1 LPNTYTINYR
11 MPNILT
17 PEQKAELLKRL
28 EMARQAKQAKQ
39 AQKAP
44 AKSKSAK
51 KSNSTELSI
60 SNQAPQDPSPTQT
73 VPDCP
78 QKPAQDIIP
87 SHPTPQASSVITSE
101 LEQPSSK
108 MPTETSLPSQP
119 QEIPSSTTGKHGKKK
134 KVCLPVSS
142 DTDSSDEEEK
152 PKKRRGRKPYATIV
166 LHKEPK
172 KSIDKV
178 IQRLSR
184 IESSSSESDSDN
196 PPEPKISEPIPI
208 PQKKN
213 TRPVAPQTKTPHNQD
228 EQRRE
233 ILRRL
238 ALEYYN

>member
-1 LPNTYTINYR
+1 MRNTFIVDYHMPNT
-11 MPNILT
+11 PLT

-51 KSNSTELSI
+51 KSNSTES
-60 SNQAPQDPSPTQT
+60 STSQPQDAPPIQT
-73 VPDCP
+73 VQDCP
-78 QKPAQDIIP
+78 QKPTQDITQLP
-87 SHPTPQASSVITSE
+87 PTPQTSSPTMNVP
-101 LEQPSSK
+101 EQQSSRTA
-108 MPTETSLPSQP
+108 TEMSSPSQP
-119 QEIPSSTTGKHGKKK
+119 QEIPSSSTAKRGKNK

-184 IESSSSESDSDN
+184 IESSSSESDSE
-196 PPEPKISEPIPI
+196 PEAIVSEPIPI

-213 TRPVAPQTKTPHNQD
+213 TRPVPQQLKSPHNQD

-238 ALEYYN
+238 AMEYYN

>member
-1 LPNTYTINYR
+1 MRNIFSVDYL

-28 EMARQAKQAKQ
+28 ELARQAKQAKQ

-51 KSNSTELSI
+51 KSNSTELS
-60 SNQAPQDPSPTQT
+60 NQPPLDAPQTPTVQ
-73 VPDCP
+73 DCP
-78 QKPAQDIIP
+78 QKQAQDITQLP
-87 SHPTPQASSVITSE
+87 PTPQTSSVTTNDQ
-101 LEQPSSK
+101 EQPSSK
-108 MPTETSLPSQP
+108 TQMETSSQSQP
-119 QEIPSSTTGKHGKKK
+119 QETHSSSTVKRGRK

-152 PKKRRGRKPYATIV
+152 PKKRRGSRKPYATIV

-178 IQRLSR
+178 IHRLSR
-184 IESSSSESDSDN
+184 IESSSSESESE
-196 PPEPKISEPIPI
+196 PEAIVSEPIPI

-213 TRPVAPQTKTPHNQD
+213 TRPVPQQLKSPHNQD

-233 ILRRL
+233 ILRKL

>member
-1 LPNTYTINYR
+1 MVLRNTFIVDYHMPNT
-11 MPNILT
+11 LT

-51 KSNSTELSI
+51 KSNSTES
-60 SNQAPQDPSPTQT
+60 STSQPQDAPPIQT
-73 VPDCP
+73 VQDCP
-78 QKPAQDIIP
+78 QKPTADTTPSPQIP
-87 SHPTPQASSVITSE
+87 QTSSPTMNVP
-101 LEQPSSK
+101 EQQSSK
-108 MPTETSLPSQP
+108 TPTEISVQSQP
-119 QEIPSSTTGKHGKKK
+119 QEIPTCSTVKRGRK

-184 IESSSSESDSDN
+184 IESSSSESDSE
-196 PPEPKISEPIPI
+196 PEAIVSEPIPI

-213 TRPVAPQTKTPHNQD
+213 TRPVPQQLKSPHNQD

-238 ALEYYN
+238 AMEFYN

>member
-1 LPNTYTINYR
+1 MPNTYTVDYR

-28 EMARQAKQAKQ
+28 ELARQAKQAKQ

-51 KSNSTELSI
+51 KSNSTELS
-60 SNQAPQDPSPTQT
+60 NQQPLDAPQTPTVQ
-73 VPDCP
+73 DCP
-78 QKPAQDIIP
+78 QKQAQDITQLP
-87 SHPTPQASSVITSE
+87 PTQPASSVTTNDQ
-101 LEQPSSK
+101 EQPSSK
-108 MPTETSLPSQP
+108 TQMETSSQSQP
-119 QEIPSSTTGKHGKKK
+119 QEIPSSSTAKRGRK

-178 IQRLSR
+178 IHRLSR
-184 IESSSSESDSDN
+184 IESSSSESESE
-196 PPEPKISEPIPI
+196 PEAIVSEPIPI

-213 TRPVAPQTKTPHNQD
+213 TRPVVQQLKSPHNQD